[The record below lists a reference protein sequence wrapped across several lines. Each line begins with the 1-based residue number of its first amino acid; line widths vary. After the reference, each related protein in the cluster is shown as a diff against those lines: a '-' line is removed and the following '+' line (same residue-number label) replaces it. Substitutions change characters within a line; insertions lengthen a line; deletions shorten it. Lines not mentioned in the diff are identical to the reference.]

1 MYTWEVL
8 TWQQFEQLI
17 VLKDV
22 RPEQVAPISNH
33 WLTGGE
39 IWSLC
44 GLDKYGR
51 VAVSSRNAPFQ
62 QSVATTAGGITAL
75 PR

>member
-8 TWQQFEQLI
+8 NRNDFEDLFNLA
-17 VLKDV
+17 VKKVPPKYFSD
-22 RPEQVAPISNH
+22 H

-44 GLDKYGR
+44 GLDKYGKP
-51 VAVSSRNAPFQ
+51 APSLMSAPFRQ
-62 QSVATTAGGITAL
+62 RVATTAGSINAL
-75 PR
+75 LS